1 MWGVREREEWYLTLS
16 CFVLPLARVGKNWK
30 GASLGRKS
38 SLLFDIVRLR
48 CLWEMLLFLYFWD
61 KFGLCWILL
70 RPVYEALILVPACL
84 HIHPL
89 ISGIQI
95 CQISISYEQ
104 EPLFSKSLSAN
115 VCTWKDYVVIRKV
128 KSLYL
133 AAKQI
138 SQITLELWYL
148 IGI

>member
-16 CFVLPLARVGKNWK
+16 CFVLPWSGVGKNWK
-30 GASLGRKS
+30 GACLGRKS
-38 SLLFDIVRLR
+38 PVLFDIVRLR
-48 CLWEMLLFLYFWD
+48 CLREMLLILYFWD
-61 KFGLCWILL
+61 RFGLCWILL

-84 HIHPL
+84 HIHFL
-89 ISGIQI
+89 ISEFKHVR
-95 CQISISYEQ
+95 S
-104 EPLFSKSLSAN
+104 LFLMSKSHCSQRAYQLMC
-115 VCTWKDYVVIRKV
+115 VPEKIMLRKV

-138 SQITLELWYL
+138 SQITLELCYM